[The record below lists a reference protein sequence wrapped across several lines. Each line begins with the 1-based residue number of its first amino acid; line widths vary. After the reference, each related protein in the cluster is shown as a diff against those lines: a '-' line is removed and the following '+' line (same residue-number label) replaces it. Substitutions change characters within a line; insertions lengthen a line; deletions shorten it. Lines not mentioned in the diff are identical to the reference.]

1 MLNGKDRRN
10 WLVAGT
16 GAAVIAA
23 AVAGCDGY
31 SASLQERD
39 ANRTG
44 LTQNA
49 AKDLPPAWFDGRL
62 PILQFQKDP
71 GRNRG
76 WVLTPAGVYVVD
88 FKLRRTVVHVPLPD
102 WHWAGVPYGCMPTLA
117 LGPKGEALV
126 SSDVLPTLW
135 RIDPAT
141 LAVSRHELRLD
152 ADSGMDV
159 GFSGLA
165 YSAQQGTYVAVAC
178 SHGSLWRVDPL
189 LAGARRIKAGYD

>member
-1 MLNGKDRRN
+1 M
-10 WLVAGT
+10 
-16 GAAVIAA
+16 IAA
-23 AVAGCDGY
+23 AVAGFDGY
-31 SASLQERD
+31 CASLQERD
-39 ANRTG
+39 ANRPG

-49 AKDLPPAWFDGRL
+49 AQDLPPAWFDGRL

-76 WVLTPAGVYVVD
+76 WVLTPAGVYVVE
-88 FKLRRTVVHVPLPD
+88 FKLRRTVAHVALPD

-135 RIDPAT
+135 RIDPET
-141 LAVSRHELRLD
+141 LAVSTHEILLD
-152 ADSGMDV
+152 EESGRDV

-165 YSAQQGTYVAVAC
+165 YSAQLATYIAVAC
-178 SHGSLWRVDPL
+178 GQGSAWRVDPSL
-189 LAGARRIKAGYD
+189 KRGRKISFWSEGDTSWMT